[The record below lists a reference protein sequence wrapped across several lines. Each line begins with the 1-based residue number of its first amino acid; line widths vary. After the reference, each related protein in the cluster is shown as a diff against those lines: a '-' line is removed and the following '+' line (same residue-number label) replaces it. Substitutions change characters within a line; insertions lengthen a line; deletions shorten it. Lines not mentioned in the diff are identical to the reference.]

1 MVILYYDYLLNN
13 QESKKEMFNKE
24 KTNFSKKITSAF
36 PGVRSPHNLLIS
48 FRHTLANDGSNSIL
62 SP

>member
-1 MVILYYDYLLNN
+1 
-13 QESKKEMFNKE
+13 MFNKE